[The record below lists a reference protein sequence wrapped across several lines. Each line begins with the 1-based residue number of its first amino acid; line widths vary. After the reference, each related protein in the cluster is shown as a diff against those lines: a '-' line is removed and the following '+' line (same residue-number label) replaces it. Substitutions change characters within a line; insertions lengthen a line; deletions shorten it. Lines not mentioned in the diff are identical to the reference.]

1 MPNHSQVFPSP
12 ICLLHQGLMPNKPSA
27 NLRYPSLPSHRK
39 QRHVEFHGVTG
50 WMALLELEH
59 VSAEMR
65 FAIWKLGMSRVDIRN
80 QHEGRNNEG
89 GMWGGI
95 GTCEF
100 APTGKNM
107 SLAPLPYTCKYLCI
121 QYIQRAA

>member
-1 MPNHSQVFPSP
+1 
-12 ICLLHQGLMPNKPSA
+12 
-27 NLRYPSLPSHRK
+27 
-39 QRHVEFHGVTG
+39 
-50 WMALLELEH
+50 MAFLELEH

-65 FAIWKLGMSRVDIRN
+65 FAIWKLGMSRVDILN
-80 QHEGRNNEG
+80 QHEGRNNEE
-89 GMWGGI
+89 GMWGGN

-100 APTGKNM
+100 AVTGKNM